1 MNVSYLQLS
10 ILQYL
15 NHMKMIDLPQVLV
28 DRTQHPPF
36 SHPTPLFSSIYTYQ
50 STDAIRKRHLY
61 IHISRLMQS
70 ENGILLLFYI
80 FLSHGNGG
88 KKWKKGVG
96 CKKGGC
102 CVLSTSTC
110 GQVTIFL
117 GLSSFSALSQF
128 HHLILSLYVF
138 VVCFINE
145 INC

>member
-80 FLSHGNGG
+80 FLSHGNG
-88 KKWKKGVG
+88 KKKK
-96 CKKGGC
+96 KKMKKRGDAVC
-102 CVLSTSTC
+102 PVHKYLWDLHAIINLYWSQHYYFLVLMPFNILYNNA
-110 GQVTIFL
+110 VFL
-117 GLSSFSALSQF
+117 F
-128 HHLILSLYVF
+128 
-138 VVCFINE
+138 
-145 INC
+145 